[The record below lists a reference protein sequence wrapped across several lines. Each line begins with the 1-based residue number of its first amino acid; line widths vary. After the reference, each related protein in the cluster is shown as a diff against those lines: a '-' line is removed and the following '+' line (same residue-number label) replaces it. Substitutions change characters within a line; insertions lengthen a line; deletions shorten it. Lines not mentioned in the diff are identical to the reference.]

1 LAGRGS
7 GYLRE
12 VSSDA
17 GLDDRLQVLEA
28 VTDSA
33 LIGLGLDAVL
43 VKLLEQVVDLLG
55 VDTAAV
61 LLVERGSDEL
71 TATAALGIEEEV
83 WQGVR
88 VPIGHGFAGQVAAR
102 RRPVVLHR
110 VDHSTVIN
118 PLLWEKG
125 IRTML
130 GVPMMVEDDL
140 LGVLHVGSLTPRRF
154 TETDTE
160 LLQLVGDRLAL
171 AVRAQVSIAERAA
184 TSALQ
189 RSLLPGRLPTLS
201 EMEFAA
207 RYVPGA
213 STGVGGDWYDVFELP
228 GGRVG
233 IAIGDVAGHGLTAA
247 VVMGRVRS
255 ALRAYAL
262 DTADPGDV
270 LSRLDRQAS
279 HFEHGMMVTIGYAV
293 VDPSLG
299 QLRLSLAG
307 HLPPI
312 MAAPDWPAQFADVPV
327 GPPIGFGL
335 ATGYRHAGAVELEP
349 GGVIVFY
356 TDGLVERR
364 DKPLDD
370 GLELLRQTIVA
381 GAPEAVCARVMKA
394 MVGTHPAQDDI
405 ALLVVRRTAA
415 RDHRAGAG
423 SARWLSR

>member
-1 LAGRGS
+1 
-7 GYLRE
+7 

-17 GLDDRLQVLEA
+17 GLDERLQVLEA

-33 LIGLGLDAVL
+33 LTSLGLDAVL
-43 VKLLEQVVDLLG
+43 VKLLEQVVGLLR

-71 TATAALGIEEEV
+71 VATAALGIEEEV

-88 VPIGHGFAGQVAAR
+88 VRIGQGFAGQVVVR
-102 RRPVVLHR
+102 RRPVVLNR

-130 GVPMMVEDDL
+130 GVPMVVRDEV

-154 TETDTE
+154 TDTDTE

-171 AVRAQVSIAERAA
+171 AVHAQLAIAERAA

-189 RSLLPGRLPTLS
+189 RSLLPGRLPTVPDL
-201 EMEFAA
+201 EFAA

-213 STGVGGDWYDVFELP
+213 STGVGGDWYDVFELS
-228 GGRVG
+228 GGRLG

-247 VVMGRVRS
+247 VIMGRVRS

-262 DTADPGDV
+262 DSADPGAV
-270 LSRLDRQAS
+270 LSKLDRQAS
-279 HFEHGMMVTIGYAV
+279 HFERGTMVTIGYAV
-293 VDPSLG
+293 VDPSVG
-299 QLRLSLAG
+299 ELRLSLAG
-307 HLPPI
+307 HLPPVLAVPDRP
-312 MAAPDWPAQFADVPV
+312 AAFVDVPV
-327 GPPIGFGL
+327 GPPVGFGL
-335 ATGYRHAGAVELEP
+335 ATGHRRSGSVELPP
-349 GGVIVFY
+349 GGVIAFY

-370 GLELLRQTIVA
+370 GLALLRESIIT

-394 MVGTHPAQDDI
+394 MVGMRPAQDDV
-405 ALLVVRRTAA
+405 ALLVMRRTAA

-423 SARWLSR
+423 SRFFSR